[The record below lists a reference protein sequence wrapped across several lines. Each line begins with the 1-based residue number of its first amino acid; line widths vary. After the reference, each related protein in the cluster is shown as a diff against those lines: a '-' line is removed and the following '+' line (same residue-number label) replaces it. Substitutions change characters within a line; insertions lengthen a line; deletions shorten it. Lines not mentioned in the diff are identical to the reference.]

1 MLITQHE
8 KELIL
13 VCWHI
18 GPEVV
23 AKERYKLFLDLGES
37 ADSDLDLATRTYP
50 GDEELT
56 SRTHRERHEGNAI
69 CRNQQATR

>member
-1 MLITQHE
+1 MIQHE

-23 AKERYKLFLDLGES
+23 AKERYKIFLDLGEPFY
-37 ADSDLDLATRTYP
+37 SDLVSSTRILP
-50 GDEELT
+50 GDEKLT
-56 SRTHRERHEGNAI
+56 RRTHRKRHQGNAI
-69 CRNQQATR
+69 CRNQ

>member
-1 MLITQHE
+1 MIQHG

-23 AKERYKLFLDLGES
+23 AKERYKIFLDLGES
-37 ADSDLDLATRTYP
+37 SHSVFVSSTRTLP
-50 GDEELT
+50 GDEKLT
-56 SRTHRERHEGNAI
+56 RRTYRERHQGNAV
-69 CRNQQATR
+69 CRNQQTTR